1 MLPCPHR
8 NDERGALCSV
18 SPNSATQF
26 EVRKAGYL
34 DVLGVLPY
42 WLLYRLGGR
51 DSIGGTSI
59 WGYDR
64 VMVPVSRLLQ
74 RVAPDRLLGKNVLLI
89 ATRR

>member
-1 MLPCPHR
+1 
-8 NDERGALCSV
+8 
-18 SPNSATQF
+18 
-26 EVRKAGYL
+26 
-34 DVLGVLPY
+34 VLPY

-64 VMVPVSRLLQ
+64 VIVPVSRLLQ
-74 RVAPDRLLGKNVLLI
+74 RVAPDRLVGKNVLLI